1 VLKRK
6 AHNFQDVM
14 ICDVARTFQCQF
26 ILRKNKFQSASAF
39 ALSAGV
45 DPGDH
50 PLFSSLMQIKQ
61 ALLNSIR
68 LEKTESERRR
78 CSRQKNKFHT
88 SQDEI
93 RSASKSARETTGR
106 ERERYS
112 WHRRLG
118 TQSACVL
125 LATARA
131 AHPFARHRRRCRR
144 MVAGLKIALDTSAAW
159 HVAKKHRTGGH
170 SPPGFASSAF
180 GPVCFY

>member
-1 VLKRK
+1 MLKRK
-6 AHNFQDVM
+6 AHSFQDVM

-106 ERERYS
+106 EREREMFLAS
-112 WHRRLG
+112 QTWHTIREC
-118 TQSACVL
+118 S
-125 LATARA
+125 
-131 AHPFARHRRRCRR
+131 ARHRARGTPFCTPPLPSD
-144 MVAGLKIALDTSAAW
+144 GGG
-159 HVAKKHRTGGH
+159 AKNCPRH
-170 SPPGFASSAF
+170 
-180 GPVCFY
+180 

>member
-1 VLKRK
+1 
-6 AHNFQDVM
+6 M

-26 ILRKNKFQSASAF
+26 ILRKNKFQGASAF

-50 PLFSSLMQIKQ
+50 PLFSSLMQIKP

-93 RSASKSARETTGR
+93 RSASKSARDTTGR
-106 ERERYS
+106 EEKERERYS

-131 AHPFARHRRRCRR
+131 AHPFARRR
-144 MVAGLKIALDTSAAW
+144 AAVGW
-159 HVAKKHRTGGH
+159 WRG
-170 SPPGFASSAF
+170 
-180 GPVCFY
+180 